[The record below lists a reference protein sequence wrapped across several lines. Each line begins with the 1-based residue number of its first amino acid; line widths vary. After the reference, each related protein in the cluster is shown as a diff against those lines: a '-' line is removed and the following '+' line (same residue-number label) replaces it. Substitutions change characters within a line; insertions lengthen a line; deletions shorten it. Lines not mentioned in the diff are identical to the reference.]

1 MQTRFTCPHTP
12 PSTNPHAG
20 DRALDLASLTV
31 VDGANH
37 AGDELLMVPFSESET
52 GPSEG
57 SSKRHKR
64 QVDIG
69 NWEPGTEEQRRW
81 SQDSFSSAPRAP
93 APPFLDSVSPSSQT
107 LAPFTLSHRRVHHGQ
122 HTLQAFTMEFWGEA
136 QFLWNNPKPHLPRTT
151 LLSPQRQ
158 NGFDRRSGQ
167 SCCGCRAGKRS

>member
-1 MQTRFTCPHTP
+1 MGDAFFFTAVGTVVCVGHPEGGDSYKPLTVPLSPKPNSPAFMQTRFTCPHTP

-20 DRALDLASLTV
+20 DRALALASLTV

-93 APPFLDSVSPSSQT
+93 APPFPDSVSPSSQT

-122 HTLQAFTMEFWGEA
+122 YTL
-136 QFLWNNPKPHLPRTT
+136 
-151 LLSPQRQ
+151 
-158 NGFDRRSGQ
+158 
-167 SCCGCRAGKRS
+167 